1 MISKLKAV
9 PFRLDAASHT
19 DLPRVLGQTEA
30 ALHPGPPGWL
40 QASFGFFDIHTR
52 QKWTL
57 LRPLLGGLPRRG
69 LRLLDAGCGTGRW
82 ALELA
87 ARRPQWKVTGIDQDQ
102 HSIAEAQ
109 VRARRLGF
117 DNVSFEAADFLD
129 YVPPERVD
137 VLLSIASAHYLARAG
152 KSQQLFSRFADWLAP
167 GGTLLLYGPREP
179 EAIPTMD
186 WLPPL
191 TNDWGFARLQLLEL
205 CRGHGLETALP
216 GAYGLFPVIGRAAT
230 MAKQLAIATDRTP
243 LLRALAY
250 PAVRALGS
258 VGLVGPRVDEPS
270 SAWLLVARRSGA

>member
-1 MISKLKAV
+1 
-9 PFRLDAASHT
+9 
-19 DLPRVLGQTEA
+19 
-30 ALHPGPPGWL
+30 
-40 QASFGFFDIHTR
+40 
-52 QKWTL
+52 
-57 LRPLLGGLPRRG
+57 
-69 LRLLDAGCGTGRW
+69 
-82 ALELA
+82 
-87 ARRPQWKVTGIDQDQ
+87 
-102 HSIAEAQ
+102 
-109 VRARRLGF
+109 
-117 DNVSFEAADFLD
+117 
-129 YVPPERVD
+129 
-137 VLLSIASAHYLARAG
+137 
-152 KSQQLFSRFADWLAP
+152 
-167 GGTLLLYGPREP
+167 
-179 EAIPTMD
+179 MD

>member
-9 PFRLDAASHT
+9 PFRLDAATHT
-19 DLPRVLGQTEA
+19 DLPLVLGQTEA

-40 QASFGFFDIHTR
+40 QSSFGFFDIHTR
-52 QKWTL
+52 QKWAL

-102 HSIAEAQ
+102 RSIAEAL
-109 VRARRLGF
+109 VRGRRLGL
-117 DNVSFEAADFLD
+117 DNLNFEVASFLD
-129 YVPPERVD
+129 FAPPERAD
-137 VLLSIASAHYLARAG
+137 VLLSVASAHYLARAG
-152 KSQQLFSRFADWLAP
+152 KSQQLFSRFAEWLVP

-179 EAIPTMD
+179 AEIPTMD

-191 TNDWGFARLQLLEL
+191 TNDWGFPRLQLLEL
-205 CRGHGLETALP
+205 CRSNGFETALP

-230 MAKQLAIATDRTP
+230 VAKQLAIATDRNP

-250 PAVRALGS
+250 PAVRVLGS
-258 VGLVGPRVDEPS
+258 VGLLGPRVDEPS